1 MLRRWFHR
9 PWRSN
14 ALVIRF
20 LSILLAVIAI
30 VAFTLLVL
38 LFPERLS
45 PPENEVMVRKID
57 LQLPPPPEPPPFVQ
71 QKPDS
76 SQPDAASI
84 DLTGFAS
91 SVELS
96 YDSKPKIKTAPIEN
110 IEQPE
115 FDMSHMDMRKTLSVQ
130 FPIVG
135 VKSLD
140 RMPQIVSSK
149 QVAIPKE
156 LRRRGISRVETE
168 VQIIIVETGRAYIKK
183 IVNPVY
189 PEMIEVIREYIE
201 NVTFTPPTQN
211 GHPVQAEYLFKLNF
225 NYRI

>member
-1 MLRRWFHR
+1 MIAQWFHR

-14 ALVIRF
+14 ALVIR
-20 LSILLAVIAI
+20 LSSILLAIAAV

-38 LFPERLS
+38 LFPERMA
-45 PPENEVMVRKID
+45 PPENEVLVRRID
-57 LQLPPPPEPPPFVQ
+57 LQLPPPPEPPPPVQ
-71 QKPDS
+71 QKADA
-76 SQPDAASI
+76 SQSEAASI

-96 YDSKPKIKTAPIEN
+96 YDSKPKINAVPLDEV
-110 IEQPE
+110 EQPE
-115 FDMSHMDMRKTLSVQ
+115 FDMSTLNMRKTLSVQ
-130 FPIVG
+130 FPVVG

-149 QVAIPKE
+149 QVSIPKE
-156 LRRRGISRVETE
+156 LRRRGINRVETK

-183 IVNPVY
+183 IIDPVY
-189 PEMIEVIREYIE
+189 PEMVVIIREYIE
-201 NVTFTPPTQN
+201 NVQFTAPTQS
-211 GHPVQAEYLFKLNF
+211 GHPVQAEYLFELNF